1 MNVVNGSRYPS
12 KIGLFSSHSQISKL
26 INALKPTS
34 ILDVGCGD
42 GSLLERLIAEGPS
55 VWGVEPDL
63 NDSKIASKKGIK
75 VIASN
80 VEDAFQGLNLEFD
93 VILYADVLEHL
104 HNPELIL
111 KKTKAFMR
119 STSKIIISVPNI
131 ANISTRIGLLFG
143 KFNYTER
150 GILDK
155 THLRFFTQKSLLEM
169 IDECDFSLI
178 EKRITPIPIELFFPN
193 WVPLAISRS
202 SQQILF
208 FLTKIFPKLL
218 GYQFIVIISDGN

>member
-1 MNVVNGSRYPS
+1 MNDAKGSRYPR
-12 KIGLFSSHSQISKL
+12 KIGLFSSHSQISQL
-26 INALKPTS
+26 INDLKPIS

-42 GSLLERLIAEGPS
+42 GSLLERFIPEGTS
-55 VWGVEPDL
+55 VWGIEPDL
-63 NDSKIASKKGIK
+63 DDSKIASNKGIK

-80 VEDAFQGLNLEFD
+80 VEAAFQQINLEFD

-111 KKTKAFMR
+111 KKTKAFM
-119 STSKIIISVPNI
+119 SSSSKVLISVPNI

-155 THLRFFTQKSLLEM
+155 THLRFFTQKSLMDM
-169 IDECDFSLI
+169 IDGCGFSLI

-193 WVPLAISRS
+193 WVPSGISCS
-202 SQQILF
+202 CQQILY
-208 FLTKIFPKLL
+208 FLTKVFPKLL
-218 GYQFIVIISDGN
+218 GYQFIVIISAGN

>member
-1 MNVVNGSRYPS
+1 MNDVKGSRYPH
-12 KIGLFSSHSQISKL
+12 KIGLFSSHSQILQL
-26 INALKPTS
+26 INAMKPIS

-42 GSLLERLIAEGPS
+42 GSLLESFISKGAL
-55 VWGVEPDL
+55 VWGIEPDL
-63 NDSKIASKKGIK
+63 IDSKIASNKGIK

-80 VEDAFQGLNLEFD
+80 VEAAFQEINLEFD
-93 VILYADVLEHL
+93 LVLYADVLEHL

-111 KKTKAFMR
+111 RKTKAFMS
-119 STSKIIISVPNI
+119 STSRIIISVPNV

-169 IDECDFSLI
+169 IDGCGFSLI

-193 WVPLAISRS
+193 WVPLSISRS
-202 SQQILF
+202 GQQILY

-218 GYQFIVIISDGN
+218 GYQFIVIISDGA

>member
-1 MNVVNGSRYPS
+1 MNDAKGSRYPR
-12 KIGLFSSHSQISKL
+12 KIGLFSSHSQISQL
-26 INALKPTS
+26 INALKPNS

-42 GSLLERLIAEGPS
+42 GSLLERFIPEGTL
-55 VWGVEPDL
+55 VWGIEPDL

-80 VEDAFQGLNLEFD
+80 VESAFQEINLEFD

-111 KKTKAFMR
+111 NKTKALMS

-131 ANISTRIGLLFG
+131 ANVSTRIGLLFG

-169 IDECDFSLI
+169 IYGCGYSLI
-178 EKRITPIPIELFFPN
+178 EKRVTPIPIELFFPN
-193 WVPLAISRS
+193 WVPLTISRS
-202 SQQILF
+202 CQQILY

-218 GYQFIVIISDGN
+218 GYQFIVVISDSN